1 MSGVSEMS
9 SNDTATSDVL
19 TSVSNVATAVSTV
32 TVGIAPSGLSGYLPP
47 QPRNQLSH
55 YLDQDFRRKGLM
67 LMVHY
72 LELVGYYPLC
82 VK

>member
-32 TVGIAPSGLSGYLPP
+32 TSCIAPSGLKWGLCHRNRATGYPITWI
-47 QPRNQLSH
+47 RISS
-55 YLDQDFRRKGLM
+55 R
-67 LMVHY
+67 
-72 LELVGYYPLC
+72 EA
-82 VK
+82 